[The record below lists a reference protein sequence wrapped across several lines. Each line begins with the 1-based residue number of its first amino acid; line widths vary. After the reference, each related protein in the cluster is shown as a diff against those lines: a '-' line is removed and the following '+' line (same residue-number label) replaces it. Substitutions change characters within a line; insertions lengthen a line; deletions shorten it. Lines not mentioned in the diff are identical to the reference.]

1 MIVNALGILALTA
14 ALIAV
19 AARRLYRAATRPIED
34 PMHQARWIEL
44 PYGKDHAP
52 KPHRS
57 PPSRYKRSLARVI
70 YRALES

>member
-34 PMHQARWIEL
+34 PMHQAGWIEL
-44 PYGKDHAP
+44 PYSIDHAP
-52 KPHRS
+52 QATQKPTK
-57 PPSRYKRSLARVI
+57 PL
-70 YRALES
+70 